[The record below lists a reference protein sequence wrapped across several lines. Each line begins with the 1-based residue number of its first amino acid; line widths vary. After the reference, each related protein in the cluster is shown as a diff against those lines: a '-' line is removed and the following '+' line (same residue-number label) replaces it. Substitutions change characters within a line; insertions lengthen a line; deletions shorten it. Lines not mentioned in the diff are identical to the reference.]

1 MRETAKPFFGTT
13 KVAKKLKKIAV
24 KKTAPPVELCHISM
38 FFFKCTESYQIWTL
52 GLMQFYVY
60 PVLIRLFKSVCV
72 RFPHSKSCLWASI
85 VLRDYD

>member
-1 MRETAKPFFGTT
+1 MLLTPPQSLLVTVNVLKPMDFGES
-13 KVAKKLKKIAV
+13 AV
-24 KKTAPPVELCHISM
+24 LSARASYKHV
-38 FFFKCTESYQIWTL
+38 FFKCTESYQIWTL